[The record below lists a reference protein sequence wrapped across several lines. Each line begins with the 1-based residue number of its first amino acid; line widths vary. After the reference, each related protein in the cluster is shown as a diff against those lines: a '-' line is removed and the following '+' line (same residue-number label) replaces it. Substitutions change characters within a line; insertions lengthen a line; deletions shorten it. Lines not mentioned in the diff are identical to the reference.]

1 MATQTRPATRE
12 AVDTAGRQRP
22 ARPEHRGHFATAAY
36 TRHRRR
42 LDAARQEIADSL
54 HDHAR
59 EVRRAARRAQWVAE
73 DTRDELR
80 GRVRQAPLATTG
92 IAFASGMV
100 AAFLGA
106 AVIAFAVRGRAER

>member
-1 MATQTRPATRE
+1 MATQTRPADRE
-12 AVDTAGRQRP
+12 AVETAARQRP
-22 ARPEHRGHFATAAY
+22 TRPEHRGHFATAAY
-36 TRHRRR
+36 ARHRRR
-42 LDAARQEIADSL
+42 LDEARREIADSL

-59 EVRRAARRAQWVAE
+59 DVRRAARRAQWVAE

-106 AVIAFAVRGRAER
+106 AVIAFAVRARADR